1 MRGRGKLGGAGVT
14 AQHSPTAAVVAF
26 GVACALLLCSHAQ
39 AAAYKWT
46 DDKGV
51 VHYSD
56 HIPAEAVNKGSVML
70 DKHGRAVQKTEPALT
85 AEQLREKRVDDDRQ
99 RALLQK
105 QEEQGR
111 RDRAL
116 LSSYSSEE
124 EIDLA
129 RHRAIATIDS
139 QLKSAQGYTSELAK
153 RRQELEAKRLE
164 YGNKPVPVAL
174 ERELSGIDEEVIR
187 QNALVGQ
194 KRQDLASVAGR
205 YDLEKQRWRELRSQ
219 DFVLAPAVAAVP
231 AAESTKSGPV
241 ANPTA
246 PRKQNTS
253 GSYR

>member
-1 MRGRGKLGGAGVT
+1 MRGRGKLGGAGV
-14 AQHSPTAAVVAF
+14 AARDSRVAAMF
-26 GVACALLLCSHAQ
+26 ALGVACALLFCSHAR

-56 HIPAEAVNKGSVML
+56 HIPAEAVNKGSVTL
-70 DKHGRAVQKTEPALT
+70 DKQGRAVQKTEPALT
-85 AEQLREKRVDDDRQ
+85 PEQLRDKRVEDDHH

-129 RHRAIATIDS
+129 RNRAIATIDS

-153 RRQELEAKRLE
+153 RRQELESKRLE

-174 ERELSGIDEEVIR
+174 ERELSGIDEEVLR

-194 KRQDLASVAGR
+194 KRQDIASVAGR

-219 DFVLAPAVAAVP
+219 DFVLAPAVAA
-231 AAESTKSGPV
+231 TPV
-241 ANPTA
+241 AEPVKAGAVASPATA
-246 PRKQNTS
+246 KKQNTS

>member
-1 MRGRGKLGGAGVT
+1 MRGRGKLGGA
-14 AQHSPTAAVVAF
+14 VVAQDSRIAIMVAL
-26 GVACALLLCSHAQ
+26 GVACALLLCGHAR

-70 DKHGRAVQKTEPALT
+70 DKQGRAVQKTEPALT
-85 AEQLREKRVDDDRQ
+85 PDQLREKRVDDDRQ

-129 RHRAIATIDS
+129 RNRAISTIDS
-139 QLKSAQGYTSELAK
+139 QLKSAQGYTSELAR
-153 RRQELEAKRLE
+153 RRQELETKRLE

-174 ERELSGIDEEVIR
+174 ERELSGIDEEVLR

-194 KRQDLASVAGR
+194 KRQDMASVAGR

-219 DFVLAPAVAAVP
+219 DFVLAPAVAPTP
-231 AAESTKSGPV
+231 AADAAKSGPV
-241 ANPTA
+241 ASPGTA
-246 PRKQNTS
+246 KKQNTS